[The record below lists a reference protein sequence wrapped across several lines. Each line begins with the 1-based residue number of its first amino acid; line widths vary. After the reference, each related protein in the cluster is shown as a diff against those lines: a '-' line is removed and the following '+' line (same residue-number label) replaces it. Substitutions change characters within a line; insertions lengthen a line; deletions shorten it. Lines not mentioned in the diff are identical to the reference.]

1 MATDIVGSLFGVTPE
16 LYQEQRDLMRQK
28 QAMEFAQAD
37 PRAQATFGLYRAG
50 QQVGQA
56 LGGLMGA
63 EDPQMRLISQR
74 NALARQFDINTPQG
88 LMQYSNALQS
98 AGDVQGA
105 ALAADRYRQLK
116 ESSASIGLKE
126 AQAEKAANWQATT
139 TASERNRSL
148 ISNLEVKLAEGGELT
163 PPELAKA
170 RFQIA
175 QELKPKVFRDATTN
189 ELITIEPLDL
199 NLAAPNL
206 AKALG
211 LGRPEGAPAGTGAK
225 VIETPASKE
234 AAVSQAEALGE
245 VTNKTKDVI
254 SLIGKTRDLINP
266 YSTGYGSFLKI
277 LPNTDAKS
285 LENNLNTIK
294 SNLAFAQLTALKDAT
309 KTGASGLGAV
319 TVKEFEALQ
328 NSIAA
333 LDPSSKTFTQDL
345 DRVEATYIRLLNNL
359 EKKTE
364 RAETKAGIRQP
375 TTPAPTATPTPALT
389 ASVTPKTEIAP
400 NKSSMSGTTPS
411 LTYGLKDY
419 TRDEMINHVMAQYP
433 KLTRQQAIDA
443 LTKAKARGF

>member
-16 LYQEQRDLMRQK
+16 LYQLQRDLAQQS
-28 QAMEFAQAD
+28 QAMAFAQQD
-37 PRAQATFGLYRAG
+37 PRTQATYGLYRAG
-50 QQVGQA
+50 QQLGGA

-74 NALARQFDINTPQG
+74 NALAKQFDLTGAKGWGEFAQ
-88 LMQYSNALQS
+88 ALQQV
-98 AGDVQGA
+98 GDMPA
-105 ALAADRYRQLK
+105 ATQAADRYRQLK
-116 ESSASIGLKE
+116 ESAASIGLKE
-126 AQAEKAANWQATT
+126 AQAEKAVNWQATT

-211 LGRPEGAPAGTGAK
+211 LARPEGAPAGTGAK

-234 AAVSQAEALGE
+234 AAISQAEALGE
-245 VTNKTKDVI
+245 LTNKTKDVI
-254 SLIGKTRDLINP
+254 DLIGKTKDLVNP
-266 YSTGYGSFLKI
+266 YSTGYGTLLKV
-277 LPNTDAKS
+277 LPNTDARA
-285 LENNLNTIK
+285 LENNINTIK
-294 SNLAFAQLTALKDAT
+294 SNLAFGQLTALKEAS

-319 TVKEFEALQ
+319 AVKEFEALQ
-328 NSIAA
+328 SSIAA
-333 LDPSSKTFTQDL
+333 LDPASKSFTQDL
-345 DRVEATYIRLLNNL
+345 DRVQSTYTRLLSNL

-375 TTPAPTATPTPALT
+375 TTPAPTPSPTPAI
-389 ASVTPKTEIAP
+389 TPKVEVAP
-400 NKSSMSGTTPS
+400 NKSSMAGTTPE

-433 KLTRQQAIDA
+433 KLTRQQAIQA
-443 LTKAKARGF
+443 LTNAKARGF

>member
-1 MATDIVGSLFGVTPE
+1 MATDIVGSLFGITPE
-16 LYQEQRDLMRQK
+16 LYQQQRDLAQQS
-28 QAMEFAQAD
+28 QAMAFAQQD
-37 PRAQATFGLYRAG
+37 PRTQATYGLYRAG
-50 QQVGQA
+50 QQLGGA

-74 NALARQFDINTPQG
+74 NALAKQFDLTGAKGWGEFAQ
-88 LMQYSNALQS
+88 ALQQV
-98 AGDVQGA
+98 GDMPA
-105 ALAADRYRQLK
+105 ATQAADRYRQLK
-116 ESSASIGLKE
+116 ESAASIGLKE
-126 AQAEKAANWQATT
+126 AQAEKAVNWQATT

-211 LGRPEGAPAGTGAK
+211 LARPEGAPAGTGAK

-234 AAVSQAEALGE
+234 AAISQAEALGE
-245 VTNKTKDVI
+245 LTNKTKDVI
-254 SLIGKTRDLINP
+254 DLIGKTKDLVNP
-266 YSTGYGSFLKI
+266 YSTGYGTLLKV
-277 LPNTDAKS
+277 LPNTDARA
-285 LENNLNTIK
+285 LENNINTIK
-294 SNLAFAQLTALKDAT
+294 SNLAFGQLTALKEAS

-319 TVKEFEALQ
+319 AVKEFEALQ
-328 NSIAA
+328 SSIAA
-333 LDPSSKTFTQDL
+333 LDPASKSFTQDL
-345 DRVEATYIRLLNNL
+345 DRVQSTYTRLLSNL

-375 TTPAPTATPTPALT
+375 TTPAPTPSPTPAI
-389 ASVTPKTEIAP
+389 TPKVEVAP
-400 NKSSMSGTTPS
+400 NKSSMAGTTPE

-433 KLTRQQAIDA
+433 KLTRQQAIQA
-443 LTKAKARGF
+443 LTNAKARGF